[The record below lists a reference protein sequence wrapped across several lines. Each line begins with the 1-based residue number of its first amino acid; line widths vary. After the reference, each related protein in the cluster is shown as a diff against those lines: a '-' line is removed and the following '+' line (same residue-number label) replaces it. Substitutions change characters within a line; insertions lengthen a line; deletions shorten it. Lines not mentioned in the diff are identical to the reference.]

1 VGIAAKKNSHQPHSS
16 PASNSTLGGDKS
28 TLGGDRVLYW
38 SKQII
43 ADIEQ
48 KKSTNYFISISHFFK
63 KKKTTDSRH
72 CREWLPAIFAPGPTC
87 SSSTCALKETFIN
100 RVVYIYFF
108 IRTRDTNRSTNYL
121 SE

>member
-1 VGIAAKKNSHQPHSS
+1 MGIAAKKNQPHSS

-48 KKSTNYFISISHFFK
+48 KKIDKLFYFHFTFFKK

-108 IRTRDTNRSTNYL
+108 TGTRDTNRSTNYL